1 MKYMVTTDAYGH
13 VYDHE
18 NPMQFPRDDYGAA
31 MYPLTFS
38 YRPPRCEGLDDW
50 ARRLGAQGS
59 AAAGPA
65 DGEPPQPGAGEP
77 SQSGAAPGSSP
88 TGPAAGE
95 PPPPGAPAAGALP
108 AGASW
113 ASDPADLGVAALSP
127 QRGEHEP
134 DTAARHEDP
143 DMQHPEQLWTR

>member
-95 PPPPGAPAAGALP
+95 PPPPGARGRPSGTGRRLFGGPRGLLGGALAP
-108 AGASW
+108 PPPPWRRAPHAGEGLVAGQ
-113 ASDPADLGVAALSP
+113 DPQQCHVA
-127 QRGEHEP
+127 E
-134 DTAARHEDP
+134 
-143 DMQHPEQLWTR
+143 